1 MPEQHRH
8 RLHVLAVRQV
18 DRRERVAQRV
28 GANPL
33 EADLPDPS
41 APVVPE
47 RVVVPR
53 RARAPEDGRRVL
65 QDEPGLRQQPALL
78 HDPLADDRG
87 GVAVQGNRPH
97 GAVGLGVALDPSVP
111 QRGHD
116 ANLGVVVAPAAVR
129 EAAHAHHTPLATGL
143 VAASGVWCAW
153 AWSLT
158 HGLAQRQGEEHG
170 SARWGSAREGRR
182 FMNLE
187 DPDQNILL
195 TERFGMA
202 MSRPDHDRRYERNRN
217 VLVVGGSGSGKTRGF
232 FEPNIMQM
240 NSDYL
245 VTDPKGETLPRV
257 GHMLEG
263 AGYRILSFNTVDFSK
278 SLHYNPLA
286 YVRDEADI
294 LEFVSCLISN
304 TSGDRE
310 HAGDPFWENAERLL
324 YVALIGYLVYRCPPE
339 DRSLSGVVTLLSLAK
354 AKESDEGY
362 RSPLDLLFEEVE
374 TGLRYVA
381 EGPGGDPGFDP
392 SRRGSYEPSGGVRR
406 VRVADPVPVDSDFAL
421 LHYKMFKDAAGKT
434 LKSILV
440 SCNTRMEP
448 FAIPQVRELV
458 SRDEMELDRL
468 GSPGSRRAVFAV
480 MSDTS
485 PLYSFLF
492 AIMLWQAANLMC
504 RRASVEHGGS
514 LPVPVTMLMDEFANI
529 GRLPDIE
536 RMVAVVRSRNV
547 SMAFGLQSLSQLKA
561 AYKDNAATIVDC
573 CDTLLF
579 LGGKSTETAKEIAES
594 VGKETVSTITWNES
608 RGASASSTR
617 NWSTL
622 ERDLVQ
628 PAEVARLPRDEAI
641 VLIAGANPLKDRKYD
656 IEKHPR
662 WDEVYPGH
670 PGASHAEPFDFSEYA
685 ERRKRQC

>member
-1 MPEQHRH
+1 
-8 RLHVLAVRQV
+8 
-18 DRRERVAQRV
+18 
-28 GANPL
+28 
-33 EADLPDPS
+33 
-41 APVVPE
+41 
-47 RVVVPR
+47 
-53 RARAPEDGRRVL
+53 
-65 QDEPGLRQQPALL
+65 
-78 HDPLADDRG
+78 
-87 GVAVQGNRPH
+87 
-97 GAVGLGVALDPSVP
+97 
-111 QRGHD
+111 
-116 ANLGVVVAPAAVR
+116 
-129 EAAHAHHTPLATGL
+129 
-143 VAASGVWCAW
+143 
-153 AWSLT
+153 
-158 HGLAQRQGEEHG
+158 
-170 SARWGSAREGRR
+170 
-182 FMNLE
+182 
-187 DPDQNILL
+187 
-195 TERFGMA
+195 
-202 MSRPDHDRRYERNRN
+202 
-217 VLVVGGSGSGKTRGF
+217 
-232 FEPNIMQM
+232 MQM

-354 AKESDEGY
+354 AKESDEATEAPSTCCS
-362 RSPLDLLFEEVE
+362 R
-374 TGLRYVA
+374 R
-381 EGPGGDPGFDP
+381 
-392 SRRGSYEPSGGVRR
+392 SRRGCATWPRAPAAIPGSTPRGGGPTSLPGACAGCGW
-406 VRVADPVPVDSDFAL
+406 ADPVPVGLGLRAAPLQDVQ
-421 LHYKMFKDAAGKT
+421 DAAGKT

-529 GRLPDIE
+529 GRLPDVE
-536 RMVAVVRSRNV
+536 RMVAVVRSRT
-547 SMAFGLQSLSQLKA
+547 SRWRSACSRSPQLKA

-579 LGGKSTETAKEIAES
+579 LGGKSTETAKEDRR
-594 VGKETVSTITWNES
+594 VGGQGDGCPPS
-608 RGASASSTR
+608 RGTRAGAPRRRPTR

-670 PGASHAEPFDFSEYA
+670 PGASHAEPFDFSEYM

>member
-1 MPEQHRH
+1 MRP
-8 RLHVLAVRQV
+8 
-18 DRRERVAQRV
+18 
-28 GANPL
+28 
-33 EADLPDPS
+33 
-41 APVVPE
+41 
-47 RVVVPR
+47 
-53 RARAPEDGRRVL
+53 
-65 QDEPGLRQQPALL
+65 
-78 HDPLADDRG
+78 G
-87 GVAVQGNRPH
+87 GVA
-97 GAVGLGVALDPSVP
+97 AAAALSLAAFALADSYVACLLSLPGSPALNLAEALYRLPSHLAG
-111 QRGHD
+111 RGP
-116 ANLGVVVAPAAVR
+116 LSL
-129 EAAHAHHTPLATGL
+129 EAAALATGL
-143 VAASGVWCAW
+143 AAASGVWCAW

-158 HGLAQRQGEEHG
+158 HGRAQRQGEEHG
-170 SARWGSAREGRR
+170 SARWGTVREGRR

-187 DPDQNILL
+187 DPDQNVLL

-202 MSRPDHDRRYERNRN
+202 MSRSDHDRRYERNRN
-217 VLVVGGSGSGKTRGF
+217 VIVVGGSGSGKTRGF

-240 NSDYL
+240 NSDL
-245 VTDPKGETLPRV
+245 IVTDPKGETLPRV

-278 SLHYNPLA
+278 SLHYNPIA
-286 YVRDEADI
+286 YVRDEADV

-324 YVALIGYLVYRCPPE
+324 YVALVGYLVFRCPPE
-339 DRSLSGVVTLLSLAK
+339 DRSFSGVVTLLSLAK
-354 AKESDEGY
+354 AKESDEAY

-374 TGLRYVA
+374 TGMRLVFD
-381 EGPGGDPGFDP
+381 GDDEPPAFDP
-392 SRRGSYEPSGGVRR
+392 SERRSYDPSGGCRWE
-406 VRVADPVPVDSDFAL
+406 RVADPVPVESDFAL

-440 SCNTRMEP
+440 SCNARMEP

-492 AIMLWQAANLMC
+492 AIMLWQAANLLC
-504 RRASVEHGGS
+504 RRALLDHGGS

-536 RMVAVVRSRNV
+536 KMVAVVRSRNV

-594 VGKETVSTITWNES
+594 VGKETVATVTWNES
-608 RGASASSTR
+608 RGASATSTR

-662 WDEVYPGH
+662 WPEVYPGH
-670 PGASHAEPFDFSEYA
+670 PGARFERPFDYA
-685 ERRKRQC
+685 EYMERRDQQC